1 MSLLVDVAKTP
12 ILDAIIVEGRIVFS
26 DEIDMTLDAHYF
38 IISGG

>member
-26 DEIDMTLDAHYF
+26 DEIDRTLDAQYF